1 MFDFNPR
8 RGSIAARAMKIRKL
22 KLTNFRGLRDE
33 DIDFD
38 ESITVFAEKNG
49 GGKSTVLEAVAIML
63 SWLPARISNYAAAGR
78 QIRTADITVG
88 CDFSKLEMTLAREN
102 AHPGEEMKLTLF
114 KRANKSGPDGKSDM
128 SAARKFGDNTRVL
141 LDSNGY
147 NVEIPVF
154 AYYGADRNT
163 LGIPAPL
170 PAAARTSI
178 YANAFDAGVNFAK
191 FSGWLASAIEKRR
204 YEMEKLAG
212 EPLKKANRL
221 RGEINEHFAA
231 LAHIQK
237 ALRDFSEEFDGLY
250 VENGRLWI
258 KAKNI
263 PADYLSEGEKTVAAL
278 LGDIALRMVVANPGM
293 KNPLAAAAI
302 VLIDE
307 LDLHLHPDWQTMLA
321 EKLPRIFPNS
331 QFIISSHSPSVISV
345 DFGTA
350 TTFDCVSG
358 NTYLGGLICPGLF
371 SARTALAANTAKL
384 PRISLEMTESEVR
397 IGSNTIT
404 SMNHGF
410 LFGFAAMT
418 EGLCERLKAQLPG
431 PVFVVGTGGAA
442 RDLSRICRAFDTVR
456 PDLILEGLRLLWIR
470 NGRWNY
476 IFRYRFIFWATRS
489 QCSCDRHQQQSQNNN
504 TFVHIFSI

>member
-1 MFDFNPR
+1 
-8 RGSIAARAMKIRKL
+8 MKIRKL
-22 KLTNFRGLRDE
+22 KLTNFRGLREE

-38 ESITVFAEKNG
+38 ESITVFAGKNG

-102 AHPGEEMKLTLF
+102 AHPGEEMTLTLF
-114 KRANKSGPDGKSDM
+114 KRANKSAPDGKSDM

-141 LDSNGY
+141 LDSNGRD
-147 NVEIPVF
+147 VEIPVF

-163 LGIPAPL
+163 LGVPAPL
-170 PAAARTSI
+170 PAAARTSV
-178 YANAFDAGVNFAK
+178 YANAFDAGVNFTK
-191 FSGWLASAIEKRR
+191 FSAWLASAIERR
-204 YEMEKLAG
+204 RSEMEKLSG

-237 ALRDFSEEFDGLY
+237 ALRDFSEEFDGLCA
-250 VENGRLWI
+250 ENGKLWI

-278 LGDIALRMVVANPGM
+278 LGDIALRMVVANPRM
-293 KNPLAAAAI
+293 KNPLATAAI

-345 DFGTA
+345 TKNLYRLNASADSGKFEKSGSQYGRSPADVLATVLNARREGETA
-350 TTFDCVSG
+350 SKISELYEAIDNADLSK
-358 NTYLGGLICPGLF
+358 
-371 SARTALAANTAKL
+371 AAKL
-384 PRISLEMTESEVR
+384 IDELNAKIPDDPDVLRAEYIVRALSAESE
-397 IGSNTIT
+397 
-404 SMNHGF
+404 
-410 LFGFAAMT
+410 
-418 EGLCERLKAQLPG
+418 K
-431 PVFVVGTGGAA
+431 
-442 RDLSRICRAFDTVR
+442 
-456 PDLILEGLRLLWIR
+456 
-470 NGRWNY
+470 
-476 IFRYRFIFWATRS
+476 
-489 QCSCDRHQQQSQNNN
+489 
-504 TFVHIFSI
+504 

>member
-38 ESITVFAEKNG
+38 ESITVFAGKNG

-345 DFGTA
+345 TKNLYRLNASAHSGKFEKSDSQFGRSPADILSTVLNARREGATA
-350 TTFDCVSG
+350 AKISELYEAID
-358 NTYLGGLICPGLF
+358 NADIQK
-371 SARTALAANTAKL
+371 AAKL
-384 PRISLEMTESEVR
+384 IDELNAKIPDDPDVLRAEYIVR
-397 IGSNTIT
+397 
-404 SMNHGF
+404 
-410 LFGFAAMT
+410 A
-418 EGLCERLKAQLPG
+418 
-431 PVFVVGTGGAA
+431 
-442 RDLSRICRAFDTVR
+442 LSA
-456 PDLILEGLRLLWIR
+456 E
-470 NGRWNY
+470 NKK
-476 IFRYRFIFWATRS
+476 
-489 QCSCDRHQQQSQNNN
+489 
-504 TFVHIFSI
+504 